1 MADRKKPKADKPEAL
16 EGLSGPKPVD
26 ADTPEAAPAAP
37 DAGDGAPPPGQ
48 QGDAPVP
55 SPETLAE
62 AQPDPALLE
71 QQLAELNDKLLRAL
85 AEAENVR
92 RRAERDKDD
101 AYKYAVSN
109 FARDMLSVADN
120 LRRAMESIE
129 PEVRKSDPAVDKVME
144 GLELTEREML
154 ATFERYGIKPVAAMG
169 ERFDHN
175 RHEALFEVEE
185 KSRPAGTVVQVLETG
200 YTLHDRLLRPAKVG
214 VAKGGPKVEAKAE
227 SGPAPADAA
236 TDAARDAKSA
246 PKAYESKGGGPGG
259 KLDEKL

>member
-1 MADRKKPKADKPEAL
+1 MAEKKKPKADKPEAL

-26 ADTPEAAPAAP
+26 AEPPPADQPADAQKDAPA
-37 DAGDGAPPPGQ
+37 DAQ
-48 QGDAPVP
+48 KDAPVP

-71 QQLAELNDKLLRAL
+71 IQMAELNDKLLRAL

-92 RRAERDKDD
+92 RRAERDKED

-120 LRRAMESIE
+120 LRRAMDSIE
-129 PEVRKSDPAVDKVME
+129 PEVRKADPAVDKVIE
-144 GLELTEREML
+144 GLELTERQML

-169 ERFDHN
+169 EKFDHN
-175 RHEALFEVEE
+175 VHEALFEVEDA
-185 KSRPAGTVVQVLETG
+185 SRPAGTVCQVLETG

-214 VAKGGPKVEAKAE
+214 VAKGGPKVEAKADAA
-227 SGPAPADAA
+227 PATAPADAP
-236 TDAARDAKSA
+236 TDAKSA